1 MNRKRRRLSSNWNEI
16 FINSEDTGRRL
27 DNFLRS
33 TLKDLSKNLFY
44 KLIRKGSIRVNK
56 RLVQP
61 SYRLKTCDLLS
72 IPLLTSLKKKE
83 KDKYYPLKTIELISK
98 KILYDDDYI
107 LAINKPS
114 GIAVHGGSGLS
125 YGLIEILRLWKK
137 NNPFL
142 ELVHRLDRETSGI
155 LLVAK
160 KKSVLRSLH
169 EQFRLQIIKK
179 IYFTLVD
186 GLWPSHLKT
195 IAVPLQRS
203 RSRTNSRLVR
213 INPEGKFSKTLFK
226 IQEHF
231 SQATLLK
238 VMPITGRTH
247 QIRVHTQYVGHP
259 IALDKLYGNSKFNNQ
274 LIEMGLNRLFL
285 HASSIIFIHPHTNQ
299 EICITAPLHEELS
312 KILSFLRSKK

>member
-1 MNRKRRRLSSNWNEI
+1 MNRKLRRFSSHCTEI
-16 FINSEDTGRRL
+16 FINAEDTGRRL

-44 KLIRKGSIRVNK
+44 KLIRKGYIRVNK
-56 RLVQP
+56 RWVPP

-72 IPLLTSLKKKE
+72 IPLLSLKKE
-83 KDKYYPLKTIELISK
+83 KDKYYPVKTIELISK

-125 YGLIEILRLWKK
+125 YGLIEILRLWKP
-137 NNPFL
+137 NHPFL

-169 EQFRLQIIKK
+169 EQFRFQMIKK
-179 IYFTLVD
+179 KYFTLVD

-195 IAVPLQRS
+195 IAVPLQKYEMK
-203 RSRTNSRLVR
+203 TGPRLVR
-213 INPEGKFSKTLFK
+213 INHEGKFSKTLFK
-226 IQEHF
+226 IEERF

-247 QIRVHTQYVGHP
+247 QIRVHTQSVGHP
-259 IALDKLYGNSKFNNQ
+259 IALDKLYGNKKFNNQ
-274 LIEMGLNRLFL
+274 LIEIGLNRLFL
-285 HASSIIFIHPHTNQ
+285 HASSIIFIHPHTHQ

-312 KILSFLRSKK
+312 KCLSFLRSEK

>member
-1 MNRKRRRLSSNWNEI
+1 MNRQLRRFSSQWNEI
-16 FINSEDTGRRL
+16 FINAEDRGRRL

-33 TLKDLSKNLFY
+33 TLKYLSKNLFY
-44 KLIRKGSIRVNK
+44 KLIRKGDIRVNK
-56 RLVQP
+56 RLVPP
-61 SYRLKTCDLLS
+61 SYRLKTCDILS
-72 IPLLTSLKKKE
+72 IPLLNSLKKE
-83 KDKYYPLKTIELISK
+83 KDKYYPLKTIELISN

-137 NNPFL
+137 NHPFL

-160 KKSVLRSLH
+160 KKSVLRALH
-169 EQFRLQIIKK
+169 EQFRLQMIKK
-179 IYFTLVD
+179 KYFTLVY

-195 IAVPLQRS
+195 IAVPLQRYGM
-203 RSRTNSRLVR
+203 RTGQRLVR

-226 IQEHF
+226 IEERF

-247 QIRVHTQYVGHP
+247 QIRAHTQYVGHP
-259 IALDKLYGNSKFNNQ
+259 IALDKLYGNKKFNNQ
-274 LIEMGLNRLFL
+274 LLEIGLNRLFL
-285 HASSIIFIHPHTNQ
+285 HASSIIFIHPHTHQ
-299 EICITAPLHEELS
+299 EICINAPLHEELS
-312 KILSFLRSKK
+312 KCLSFLRSEK